1 MQISQSL
8 SQAPYV
14 SLATFRRSGVAVP
27 TAVWCA
33 EEAGDYFIFSAGA
46 AGKVKRLRNSDR
58 ARLAVCDVRGRLLG
72 EWHDALATV
81 ISEPQ
86 EVARALAALR
96 RKYGFQMRV
105 ADIGARLTGRFN
117 KRAYIRV
124 RLVENA
130 S

>member
-1 MQISQSL
+1 
-8 SQAPYV
+8 
-14 SLATFRRSGVAVP
+14 
-27 TAVWCA
+27 
-33 EEAGDYFIFSAGA
+33 
-46 AGKVKRLRNSDR
+46 
-58 ARLAVCDVRGRLLG
+58 
-72 EWHDALATV
+72 V